1 MRAGWRLADPAPW
14 RPPAEHIGGEST
26 TLPHARGEKSSYHP
40 SMRRLLLACALL
52 LVGLPFACLPTHDV
66 YPGDDAGPPPNNNL
80 NGDDSGKLDV
90 DLGDPFAI
98 LGLQPSH
105 GPFTGG
111 TRTLVSG
118 RGFTST
124 LRVWVAGNEVPSGDV
139 FASDPTRAAIT
150 TPPGPP
156 GLVDVKV
163 RNDSTAQERTLP
175 QGFLY
180 DAIALTPTTGA
191 TTGGTRLAIEGSGT
205 SWSTGTS
212 ITIDGMAC
220 TDVQVL
226 DATHLQCTTPA
237 DTPGAKD
244 VVVTDQNASSVQA
257 REAFTYDDSPDGYR
271 GGLTGGAL
279 NGNLKVLVLDSWT
292 GFPIPGATAI
302 VGSDASSALVKQ
314 TDTAGAATFSDSSL
328 TGKVT
333 VTAAEKCHQPL
344 TFVDVPVDTVTA
356 YLSPVLSVACASG
369 DPQTISGTPRDV
381 GSVVGELV
389 FPTGIEFQTRGDW
402 TGVPKPIGNN
412 ERRAAYVFVATGYAL
427 QRYQQPDSTT
437 ATTEQSPGQNG
448 YGYSLTTYPGNVTL
462 YALAGIEDTTS
473 NPAHFM
479 PYVMG
484 VERGVPVVP
493 NSETEQVDIKMD
505 LLLDHAVK
513 VTPKPPP
520 TTYRG
525 PNRLE
530 TQVAVTLAQGLYGV
544 FPNGDQ
550 VTLLP
555 TSATQSFV
563 GLPALAGALTG
574 ESYALSASAATGPNM
589 QVPASVIAH
598 VLTNDANDPV
608 ALTGF
613 LPVPVFGTP
622 GLGQW
627 DGKTVS
633 FQESA
638 QVDLVLTEI
647 STAGGLVVWSI
658 VSPGETSFTVPDLG
672 AVDSIIALQHGTIS
686 TEIFVARVDG
696 LSYASLRS
704 GQLQTSAWSAY
715 AFDAFVGAY

>member
-1 MRAGWRLADPAPW
+1 
-14 RPPAEHIGGEST
+14 
-26 TLPHARGEKSSYHP
+26 
-40 SMRRLLLACALL
+40 MRRLLLACAFF
-52 LVGLPFACLPTHDV
+52 FACLPTHDLI
-66 YPGDDAGPPPNNNL
+66 PPDDAGPPPDQNL
-80 NGDDSGKLDV
+80 NGSDAGKLDV

-111 TRTLVSG
+111 TRTLIAG
-118 RGFTST
+118 RGFTSS
-124 LRVWVAGNEVPSGDV
+124 LRVWVAGNEVPASDV

-191 TTGGTRLAIEGSGT
+191 TTGGTRLAIQGSGT
-205 SWSTGTS
+205 TWSNGTS
-212 ITIDGMAC
+212 VTIDGLAC
-220 TDVQVL
+220 TDVQVV
-226 DATHLQCTTPA
+226 DATHLECTTPA

-244 VVVTDQNASSVQA
+244 VVVTDANAASVQA

-271 GGLTGGAL
+271 GGLSGGAL
-279 NGNLKVLVLDSWT
+279 NGNLKVLVLDAWT

-302 VGSDASSALVKQ
+302 VGSDASSALVAK
-314 TDTAGAATFSDSSL
+314 TNVAGAASFADASL
-328 TGKVT
+328 TGAVT

-369 DPQTISGTPRDV
+369 DPQSISGTPRDV
-381 GSVVGELV
+381 GQISGELI
-389 FPTGIEFQTRGDW
+389 FPAGIELQTRGAW
-402 TGVPKPIGNN
+402 TGVPDPIGPN
-412 ERRAAYVFVATGYAL
+412 ERRAAYVFVAGGDPL
-427 QRYQQPDSTT
+427 QRYYQPDSST

-448 YGYSLTTYPGNVTL
+448 YGYTLTTYPGNVTL
-462 YALAGIEDTTS
+462 YALAGIENTTT
-473 NPAHFM
+473 NPAKFM

-484 VERGVPVVP
+484 VVRGVPVVP
-493 NSETEQVDIKMD
+493 NSQTVQADIKMD
-505 LLLDHAVK
+505 LLLDHAVQ

-530 TQVAVTLAQGLYGV
+530 TQVAVTLAQGQYGA
-544 FPNGDQ
+544 FPTGDQ

-555 TSATQSFV
+555 TSATLSFEGV
-563 GLPALAGALTG
+563 PALAGALTG

-589 QVPASVIAH
+589 QAPGSVLAH
-598 VLTNDANDPV
+598 VLTSDGNDPI

-613 LPVPVFGTP
+613 LPIPVLGTP
-622 GLGQW
+622 GLAQW

-633 FQESA
+633 FQESSP
-638 QVDLVLTEI
+638 VDLALVSV
-647 STAGGLVVWSI
+647 STAGGLVTWNI
-658 VSPGETSFTVPDLG
+658 VSPGKTSFGVPDLG
-672 AVDSIIALQHGTIS
+672 AVDATLAIQHGTIG
-686 TEIFVARVDG
+686 TAIYVARIAG
-696 LSYASLRS
+696 FSYASLRS
-704 GQLQTSAWSAY
+704 GQLGTSAWDAY
-715 AFDAFVGAY
+715 AFDVAAGAY